1 MWKRLRKRLRISWT
15 RKEVYAM
22 TKTRRAIVATATLLA
37 AGVMAGAGGSPAQA
51 DPDSRGDV
59 HPHLRSNLV
68 AFYDFDH
75 PVKGDVGFERDQGR
89 SGTEIE
95 LVNGGA
101 AMRVPDRAYQDSGN
115 ALQTR
120 QINPTEAGND
130 DWKAGIWSASGVPTL
145 RPFSAVAGI
154 TVMGWF
160 KSEMDAPALN
170 STTTADPT
178 DRFNAIGLAGVL
190 TGDSDGHAVR
200 ALLELIDVNGQL
212 RLVALGR
219 RLDGGNSQTFAASQ
233 HWQTLLPKGE
243 WVHLAA
249 TFDFNTGTMALYRN
263 GEPLDGFYTRSDD
276 PWLVSGPGPHVT
288 TASDPRGIKIGGS
301 FPQNTLE
308 RNPCDC
314 RMDALMFLDSVVS
327 AGDVQKQYRHMTH

>member
-1 MWKRLRKRLRISWT
+1 MT
-15 RKEVYAM
+15 R
-22 TKTRRAIVATATLLA
+22 TRRVVVTTAALLA
-37 AGVMAGAGGSPAQA
+37 AGLVAVVATPAAQA
-51 DPDSRGDV
+51 NRQHPRDV
-59 HPHLRSNLV
+59 HPHLRSHLV

-75 PVKGDVGFERDQGR
+75 PVPGDPALERDQGR

-101 AMRVPDRAYQDSGN
+101 AMRVADRAYPGSGR

-120 QINPTEAGND
+120 QVDPDRAGND
-130 DWKAGIWSASGVPTL
+130 DWKAGTWSASGVRTL
-145 RPFSAVAGI
+145 RPFAGTGGT

-160 KSEMDAPALN
+160 KLQMDVPAPD
-170 STTTADPT
+170 STTTDPA
-178 DRFNAIGLAGVL
+178 DRFNAIGLAGIL
-190 TGDSDGHAVR
+190 TGDSDGHGVR
-200 ALLELIDVNGQL
+200 ALLELIDVDGEL

-219 RLDGGNSQTFAASQ
+219 RLDGGQSQTFAASED
-233 HWQTLLPKGE
+233 WRTLLPKGK

-249 TFDFNTGTMALYRN
+249 TFDFTTGAMALYRD
-263 GEPLDGFYTRSDD
+263 GKPLDGFYTRTDD

-314 RMDALMFLDSVVS
+314 RMDGLMFLDSVIS
-327 AGDVQKQYRHMTH
+327 ASDVAKQYRYLAR